1 MKNLTH
7 FIMGTLLLVTLTLVF
22 VKKTAGSGVSP
33 IESGIKREGFQGTA
47 MAQDVVKVAPE
58 HYKVLLEN
66 DKVRVLEVRI
76 KPGEK
81 EAMHTHPATVH
92 IELVPTKVKITY
104 PDGKSVILEG
114 HQGEAIW
121 VGPVKHTIENVG
133 DTEIHAYII
142 ELKDIPYEER

>member
-1 MKNLTH
+1 MKNLSYL
-7 FIMGTLLLVTLTLVF
+7 I
-22 VKKTAGSGVSP
+22 
-33 IESGIKREGFQGTA
+33 IGIVATSMFFSANKPL
-47 MAQDVVKVAPE
+47 MAQDVMKAAPE
-58 HYKVLLEN
+58 HHKVLLDN

-92 IELVPTKVKITY
+92 IELTPTKVKIGY

-133 DTEIHAYII
+133 NTEIHAYII
-142 ELKDIPYEER
+142 ELKDIPYKENENK

>member
-1 MKNLTH
+1 MNGFT
-7 FIMGTLLLVTLTLVF
+7 GTFVVLIVFVSIICVTLFTVD
-22 VKKTAGSGVSP
+22 G
-33 IESGIKREGFQGTA
+33 A
-47 MAQDVVKVAPE
+47 MAQDAVKVAPE
-58 HYKVLLEN
+58 HYTVLLEN
-66 DKVRVLEVRI
+66 DKVRVLEVKI

-92 IELVPTKVKITY
+92 IEMVPTKVKIGS
-104 PDGKSVILEG
+104 PDGKSATLEG

-142 ELKDIPYEER
+142 ELKDIPYKE

>member
-1 MKNLTH
+1 MKGLTGT
-7 FIMGTLLLVTLTLVF
+7 FILFVSIVFTTLFMIDGAT
-22 VKKTAGSGVSP
+22 
-33 IESGIKREGFQGTA
+33 
-47 MAQDVVKVAPE
+47 AQDAVKVAPE
-58 HYKVLLEN
+58 HYTVLLEN
-66 DKVRVLEVRI
+66 DKVRVLEVKI

-92 IELVPTKVKITY
+92 IEMVPTKVKIGS
-104 PDGKSVILEG
+104 PDGKSVTLQG

-142 ELKDIPYEER
+142 ELKDIPYKD